1 MGVPLRFAVFRLTAL
16 HCAAM
21 YLVKLKYAV
30 LNCLRYL
37 QLRFA
42 TLYSRC
48 VALCCVPPLHYVQL
62 CSVALLLLA
71 LLQVTL

>member
-1 MGVPLRFAVFRLTAL
+1 MGVPLRFAVFPCTAL

-21 YLVKLKYAV
+21 YLVKLKYTV

-42 TLYSRC
+42 TLYYR
-48 VALCCVPPLHYVQL
+48 
-62 CSVALLLLA
+62 
-71 LLQVTL
+71 